1 MMEHLTSHFP
11 GLTDALAGLLAGIAA
26 VQTWFRDQSTY
37 VKLAVVA
44 SAFLVVV
51 GVLSLVS

>member
-1 MMEHLTSHFP
+1 MEYLTDHFP

-37 VKLAVVA
+37 VKIAVVA
-44 SAFLVVV
+44 GAFLVVV
-51 GVLSLVS
+51 GVLSLIS

>member
-1 MMEHLTSHFP
+1 MEHLTSHFP

-37 VKLAVVA
+37 VKIAVVA
-44 SAFLVVV
+44 SSFLIVV
-51 GVLSLVS
+51 GLLSLIA